1 MVRVTGQIDAP
12 LVDMVAMQQEY
23 WERQEV
29 TLPSLAKLHKPT
41 GWRSYFYKTQ
51 APKVILKRIPT
62 EDWERI
68 NNEHY
73 DVKKA
78 LAKEM
83 PAIRKITEKME
94 KFKELTKKEQTYM
107 IDMDERL
114 KPIMYS
120 MLAHMIIEPKMDYE
134 DVVLMFEFLDD
145 FDSKTLLAI
154 VNSMTAER
162 ASVANKIAQERTAEI
177 NQMRQDMRLPS

>member
-1 MVRVTGQIDAP
+1 MVKVTGQLDAP
-12 LVDMVAMQQEY
+12 LVDMGVMQQEY

-51 APKVILKRIPT
+51 APKVVLKRIAT

-68 NNEHY
+68 NHEHY
-73 DVKKA
+73 NLKKSI
-78 LAKEM
+78 AKEM
-83 PAIRKITEKME
+83 PAIRKITDKME
-94 KFKELTKKEQTYM
+94 KFKELTEKEQNYM

-120 MLAHMIIEPKMDYE
+120 MLAQMIIEPIMAYE
-134 DVVLMFEFLDD
+134 DVILMFEFLDD

-162 ASVANKIAQERTAEI
+162 ASVATKVAQERTAEI

>member
-1 MVRVTGQIDAP
+1 MVKVTGQLDAP
-12 LVDMVAMQQEY
+12 LVDMGAMQQEY

-51 APKVILKRIPT
+51 APKVVLKRIAT
-62 EDWERI
+62 EDWDRI
-68 NNEHY
+68 NHEHY
-73 DVKKA
+73 DLKKSI
-78 LAKEM
+78 AKEM
-83 PAIRKITEKME
+83 PAIRKITDKME
-94 KFKELTKKEQTYM
+94 KFKELTQKEQRYM

-120 MLAHMIIEPKMDYE
+120 MLAHMIIEPKMVYE

-162 ASVANKIAQERTAEI
+162 ASVATKVAQERTAEI